1 LTIASSTRLPPT
13 RTLLQTTMS
22 YMETTAASV
31 VPPPMSTTMLPVGVP
46 MGRPAP

>member
-1 LTIASSTRLPPT
+1 MIDSSKRLPPT
-13 RTLLQTTMS
+13 RTLLHVTMS

-46 MGRPAP
+46 MGNPAP